1 MKIVVLSDTH
11 GNFNGF
17 ENVVQNNKDAD
28 LFLHLGDGA
37 LEYFKIKEIYKST
50 PMFMVK
56 GNCDFYNLPKEKKFT
71 FNGVSL
77 FICHGDAF
85 NVKQGLNEYVTFAK
99 EKKFN
104 IVAYGHTHKRFIQ
117 KEEDLCVFNPG
128 SLTLPRT
135 LGPSYAVLTIK
146 DDGKFDVE
154 IIDY

>member
-17 ENVVQNNKDAD
+17 EHVILNNKDAD

-37 LEYFKIKEIYKST
+37 IEYFKIKEIHKNT
-50 PMFMVK
+50 PMIMVK
-56 GNCDFYNLPKEKKFT
+56 GNCDLKDLPTEKRLK

-77 FICHGDAF
+77 FICHGDKF
-85 NVKQGLNEYVTFAK
+85 NVKQGLNEYVEFAK
-99 EKKFN
+99 EQKFN
-104 IVAYGHTHKRFIQ
+104 IAAFGHTHKRFIQ
-117 KEEDLCVFNPG
+117 KQKDLCIFNPG

-135 LGPSYAVLTIK
+135 LGPSYAILTIE
-146 DDGKFDVE
+146 DNGSYDVE

>member
-37 LEYFKIKEIYKST
+37 LEYFKIKEIYKPT
-50 PMFMVK
+50 PMIMVK
-56 GNCDFYNLPKEKKFT
+56 GNCDLKDLPTEKMFN
-71 FNGVSL
+71 FNGIRL
-77 FICHGDAF
+77 FICHGDKF
-85 NVKQGLNEYVTFAK
+85 NVKQSLDEYVEFAK
-99 EKKFN
+99 KQKFN
-104 IVAYGHTHKRFIQ
+104 IAAFGHTHKRFIQ
-117 KEEDLCVFNPG
+117 KQKDLCIFNPG

-135 LGPSYAVLTIK
+135 FGPSYAVLTIK
-146 DDGKFDVE
+146 DDGKFEIE